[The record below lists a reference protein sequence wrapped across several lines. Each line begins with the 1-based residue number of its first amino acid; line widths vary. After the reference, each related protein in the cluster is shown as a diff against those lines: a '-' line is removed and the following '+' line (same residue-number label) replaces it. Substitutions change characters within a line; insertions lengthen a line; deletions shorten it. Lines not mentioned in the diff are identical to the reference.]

1 MSRRAVS
8 LVCVALLAVTLAA
21 CGSSKKSS
29 SSSSS
34 GSKTTE
40 KSATTEAAA
49 ESSGDKAKAQAIN
62 LKAEDFPAGWTSTPS
77 TNDNSDQTD
86 KELYTCAGLS
96 DPKTST
102 TADEHSP
109 DFAQG
114 QFTMVSSETQF
125 AKSKDL
131 AKKDLEVLKSDKF
144 AGCLKTAFDNE
155 MKKQASGAGG
165 TVGESKVDKLS
176 APSGTDGAAAFRMT
190 VPITAVG
197 QTFTFYIDFT
207 LLQQGRAEVTL
218 VCFNGN
224 APFDS
229 ALKDTLTGKL
239 VQRMT
244 A

>member
-1 MSRRAVS
+1 
-8 LVCVALLAVTLAA
+8 VALLALTLAA

-40 KSATTEAAA
+40 KSATTEAA
-49 ESSGDKAKAQAIN
+49 SSDSAADKAKAQAIN
-62 LKAEDFPAGWTSTPS
+62 LKAEDFPSGWTSTPS
-77 TNDNSDQTD
+77 SNDNSDQTD

-114 QFTMVSSETQF
+114 QFTMASSEVQF
-125 AKSKDL
+125 AKSKDT
-131 AKKDLEVLKSDKF
+131 AKSDLDVLKSDKF
-144 AGCLKTAFDNE
+144 ASCLKTSFDNE

-165 TVGESKVDKLS
+165 TVGESKVEKIA
-176 APSGTDGAAAFRMT
+176 APSGTDGSAAFRMT

-207 LLQQGRAEVTL
+207 LLLQGRAEVTL

-239 VQRMT
+239 IQRMT